1 LFGYARDLPHGGDR
15 IVNKNEE
22 EDSASPSQGEPFT
35 VGRNLRWRDVRLPA
49 SVSEHDLDAIINSV
63 LTSRWQ
69 KTAMVIGTALLRCRE
84 HGLHVEDEILHA
96 RIQALAESNR
106 IESAGDLRAWRHS
119 EVRLK
124 N

>member
-1 LFGYARDLPHGGDR
+1 M
-15 IVNKNEE
+15 NKDE
-22 EDSASPSQGEPFT
+22 EDSASPSPREPFT
-35 VGRNLRWRDVRLPA
+35 VSRNLRWQDVTLPA
-49 SVSEHDLDAIINSV
+49 SVSAHDLDAVITSV

-69 KTAMVIGTALLRCRE
+69 KTAMVIGTALSRCRE
-84 HGLHVEDEILHA
+84 HGLHVEDEIIGA
-96 RIQALAESNR
+96 RIEALAESNR

>member
-1 LFGYARDLPHGGDR
+1 LFDYASDLPHGGDR

-22 EDSASPSQGEPFT
+22 EDPASPSSGEPFT
-35 VGRNLRWRDVRLPA
+35 ASTSLRWQDVTLPA
-49 SVSEHDLDAIINSV
+49 SVAVDDLDAAITSV

-69 KTAMVIGTALLRCRE
+69 KTVMVIGTVLSRCRQC
-84 HGLHVEDEILHA
+84 GLHVRDEILGA
-96 RIQALAESNR
+96 RIQALAELDR
-106 IESAGDLRAWRHS
+106 IESVGDLRAWRHS

>member
-1 LFGYARDLPHGGDR
+1 LFDCASDLPHDGDR
-15 IVNKNEE
+15 IVNKGEE

-35 VGRNLRWRDVRLPA
+35 VSSNLRWQDMTLPA
-49 SVSEHDLDAIINSV
+49 SVSARDLDAVITSV

-69 KTAMVIGTALLRCRE
+69 KTAMVIGLALSRCRE
-84 HGLHVEDEILHA
+84 HGLHVEDEILGA

-106 IESAGDLRAWRHS
+106 IEGTGDLRAWRHS